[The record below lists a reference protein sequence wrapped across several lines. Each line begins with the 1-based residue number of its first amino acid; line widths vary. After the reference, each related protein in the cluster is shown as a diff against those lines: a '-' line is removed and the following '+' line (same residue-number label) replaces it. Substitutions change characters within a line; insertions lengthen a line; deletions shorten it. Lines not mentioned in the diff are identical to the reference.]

1 MKTSN
6 KHDYKSEAFE
16 EITVYH
22 QKTQL
27 TINVGSTFTVIHESL
42 RRKGHVEFEPM
53 RNYLDF
59 EIIESFR
66 NELCSR
72 IAESYS
78 LSSIESYCTKLNEL
92 CRKLEDFSSLQ
103 NKFIRKISENNELWS
118 IFIEWLNKNQNL
130 KGFLSSCN
138 GENGVLWSEEYNL
151 AIDMISSANYKRS
164 STVRAAD
171 PTNGALTELEVRDVT
186 FAICSG
192 YEKGLLQ
199 LEHLAIFFLA
209 LVLGYRQ
216 SQILKIKLDDL
227 TYSQTQKNWILK
239 IEIIKQKLKSKSI
252 YRNIRLPPL
261 VNTLINYMMPICRSR
276 NRTYLIHKSVGV
288 AGLVIPEEKIKELP
302 DIPCNAS
309 VILTRLKDVV
319 YDLGVRSDRV
329 SDGKINLN
337 FIRFKHTLLTRA
349 AVHGASIHELMFL
362 GLHSDPSSASSYID
376 SIPESQA
383 RIKEEL
389 GSALAS
395 IANLFLGNPFEGGY
409 ERAIMEMPDSIQRHY
424 GIAQAKPIGV
434 CGSMK
439 DCTDHAPVAC
449 LLCSKFEPFR
459 DAPLGEYKQ
468 YLIQEHQNQPDIK
481 IKTTVMEYIDACD
494 MWITKLS
501 IKQEHLS

>member
-1 MKTSN
+1 MKNSHKHYN
-6 KHDYKSEAFE
+6 KIQAFE

-27 TINVGSTFTVIHESL
+27 TFNVGPTLTIRHESL
-42 RRKGHVEFEPM
+42 RRNGHIEFEPM
-53 RNYLDF
+53 RKYLEF

-92 CRKLEDFSSLQ
+92 CRKLEKISLLQ
-103 NKFIRKISENNELWS
+103 KKIIRKINQTNELWS
-118 IFIEWLNKNQNL
+118 TFIEWLNNNRNIKS
-130 KGFLSSCN
+130 FLVACN
-138 GENGVLWSEEYNL
+138 GEDGVLWSDEYNL
-151 AIDMISSANYKRS
+151 AIDMISSANYRRLS
-164 STVRAAD
+164 SVRAAD
-171 PTNGALTELEVRDVT
+171 PTNGALTEFEVRDVT

-199 LEHLAIFFLA
+199 LEHLAVFFLA

-216 SQILKIKLDDL
+216 SQILNIKLDDL
-227 TYSQTQKNWILK
+227 TYSETQKNWILK
-239 IEIIKQKLKSKSI
+239 IEILKQRLKSKSI

-261 VNTLINYMMPICRSR
+261 VNTLINHMIPICRNR

-288 AGLVIPEEKIKELP
+288 AGFLIPEEKIKELP
-302 DIPCNAS
+302 DIPCDAS
-309 VILTRLKDVV
+309 VIMTRLKNVV
-319 YDLGVRSDRV
+319 YNLGVRSDRV
-329 SDGKINLN
+329 IGGKINLN

-349 AVHGASIHELMFL
+349 AVNGASVHELMFL
-362 GLHSDPSSASSYID
+362 GLHSDASSASSYID

-389 GSALAS
+389 GPALAS
-395 IANLFLGNPFEGGY
+395 IANLFLGGPYEGGY

-434 CGSMK
+434 CGSMAN
-439 DCTDHAPVAC
+439 CTDHAPVAC

-459 DAPLGEYKQ
+459 DAPFGEYKQ
-468 YLIQEHQNQPDIK
+468 YLIHEHQNQPDIK
-481 IKTTVMEYIDACD
+481 VKKTVMEYIDACD
-494 MWITKLS
+494 MWISKLS
-501 IKQEHLS
+501 IK